1 MPTKS
6 NSITFSLLIK
16 KEDQTIRLNNSPF
29 SLNSV
34 SLETQMRFF
43 WKHFLRNARRKKRD
57 SLPDAF
63 PLRHHFAELSPSSL
77 GHDVKAAFNVLLLS
91 VPQGMAYATIAG
103 LPIVNGI
110 MCAAI
115 AAIVGS
121 IFASSRFT
129 SIGPTNATAFM
140 LFSSLAAGTLGVSE
154 VPFLVIL
161 VGLLSIAGAL
171 LKLADLLQFVSRSV
185 LVGYLTGAATLI
197 IVNQLKPLLGISHLF
212 EKTDGRTFLSLI
224 EKIWTHLPQA
234 SWQPAL
240 LGSLALLTYFVL
252 QRFFKKLPNFAI
264 TLVLLS
270 AVAALF
276 PREQIDYFQ
285 NFNLDD
291 LAPSWPQIHSFED
304 ALIKSGQ
311 LLPVA
316 FALAFLA
323 SLENSAMSKSLASRS
338 GDRPDVNQDM
348 FSVGMANLATSC
360 LAVMPASGSLTRS
373 ALNYASGARS
383 PFASII
389 CGLLCLGATFLLA
402 TFPIVSLVPK
412 AVLAGLVIAI
422 AISIIS
428 PKNIRV
434 CLRSTRSDALVIIVT
449 FLASLLTPLHVAI
462 FIGVALSIALFLRK
476 AAVPQLIEYAI
487 HDDGDL
493 RELGEKR
500 PRPNPEI
507 SIVHVEG
514 DLFFGAAEL
523 FRTQIQRIAA
533 DPNLKIIVLRLKNA
547 RHLDATS
554 VLALGELISFM
565 RKLDRHVL
573 ISGTPRPVY
582 RVLKNSGVL
591 DLLQEGTSKE
601 EGTSNLFMFVPS
613 NHNISTRNAL
623 LRAQQLLG
631 TKKAEI
637 SIFHDPNKP

>member
-1 MPTKS
+1 
-6 NSITFSLLIK
+6 
-16 KEDQTIRLNNSPF
+16 
-29 SLNSV
+29 
-34 SLETQMRFF
+34 MRFF

-161 VGLLSIAGAL
+161 VGLLSITGAL

-224 EKIWTHLPQA
+224 EKIWTHF
-234 SWQPAL
+234 
-240 LGSLALLTYFVL
+240 FVL
-252 QRFFKKLPNFAI
+252 QCFFKKLPNFAI

-291 LAPSWPQIHSFED
+291 LAPSWPQIQSFED
-304 ALIKSGQ
+304 MLIKSGQ

-613 NHNISTRNAL
+613 NPNISTRNAL